1 MNFKST
7 KMPESHKLI
16 PNEINFKRTGENV
29 ALSNLSI
36 WKAFIKTNLKCQL
49 QCETKNLNYLTDHIL
64 Y

>member
-7 KMPESHKLI
+7 KMPESRKLI

-36 WKAFIKTNLKCQL
+36 
-49 QCETKNLNYLTDHIL
+49 
-64 Y
+64 